1 MVHYITTA
9 RCRRFSGS
17 LLVALLTAWCGSQA
31 WAEEAF
37 EADVV
42 SVSFDEGV
50 YFLATSHPTG
60 FGPYV
65 RNPTRGTSSS
75 GEGHHWTADGAG
87 TNSSVNGA
95 AGSLI
100 NREITAARTTPALAD
115 ACYTVAVT
123 DAAGDASDLFALT
136 GTANCKSVAAKSAN
150 DGTNGATGGHVKMKA
165 EAVLDYET
173 SSKYVIKVQAHKGDK
188 VVDTLTLTL
197 NLNDVNEGPV
207 VLKPFTYKQSGSDR
221 SGDDLQP
228 VGASR
233 VYLNAGES
241 TSISSNRIFRDL
253 DAAPQELLLAHKS
266 VVCDNGTANTPG
278 VDSQIHSSVAPSG
291 IVGQGS
297 GRTSLLT
304 GVRGILNAGDGNVYC
319 SFSHT
324 ARGDP
329 TPHQGQH
336 VVEVSYQGARVILT
350 AYDQTTPGTYLA
362 QVYTLVG
369 NASTETGAV
378 VPASLSLTYAKIT
391 VIVKKGVNNPPAFA
405 GGSVGFRTTVNEGT
419 GEDALVA
426 SVVPGTTD
434 ATADDWNAG
443 DLDTHDTDVH
453 YKVVGTPCPVKKYAT
468 YTLTEGG
475 SCWKYKDN
483 SGNVS
488 LTGALVDYEKLPT
501 GKMATVRL
509 QASDGYDTVTIPI
522 TVTVKDVNELETD
535 AAAVKALG
543 TVRLTNDEKSDPI
556 ELASLFIDPE
566 GDPLTFSAYSNLRED
581 LVKIEGRDLIL
592 TGKGATATA
601 EKTYTITVTAS
612 DGKLSKDAMFTLK
625 VRAKNAAPSFEPAG
639 VRSFGMSVAEDAPV
653 GTFLATAIT
662 YLDADSADE
671 VQATVDSELFE
682 AVRVG
687 RVDAN
692 ENGKIDGGESA
703 LCELPL
709 KMTVSNHCRKVAS
722 ELGLRTK
729 ARLNAE
735 QQDRH
740 TLTLTLDDGWD
751 KSGTVQVH
759 VIVTDVN
766 DVPMVKLD
774 AAGEPM
780 TIAEQVVA
788 VDGSMMLAVGGY
800 FTDEDGD
807 RLKVDAASSMKQVA
821 TVMVSG
827 LDQVTIRGLSEGM
840 ATITLTADDGE
851 GGTVTLK
858 FMVKVT
864 TNQPPVADKDAF
876 MARLPA
882 ADTLNVGA
890 IFDLALTGLF
900 TDPDEGDMVGLPQAM
915 TSDEDVLLVVV
926 INDGATARLVGLASG
941 MATLTLTTTDQAGN
955 KTSVS
960 QAITVNAPPAEAQP
974 LAARTLDR
982 VTPQAVDLGGLFT
995 DTDDGAADLVITATT
1010 VGEGADRAT
1019 ATVAGTT
1026 LTLAGVALGEVDIRL
1041 TATDP
1046 HGATATSTL
1055 MATVVN
1061 VAPTVAMD
1069 VAPQALDRI
1078 DPLTV
1083 DVSDTFV
1090 DTDGELATLEAT
1102 VADERIVAVGAIDLA
1117 DGRLTLTGLA
1127 VGETAVTVHATD
1139 HDGGQ
1144 AMTTMTVTV
1153 ANVDP
1158 VVATAVG
1165 SQTLTRIH
1173 DLMYDASAL
1182 FRDPDT
1188 DEPLALTVA
1197 VADPMIAT
1205 AAVAGHQLTVEGLH
1219 VGSTTVTVMATD
1231 VDGGTAAHEFV
1242 VAVENVTPTVA
1253 MGLTDRTFDR
1263 RAPLGLD
1270 LTGTFMDDDG
1280 AIRQL
1285 TATVADPSIATAR
1298 VDDTLLTIEA
1308 LAVGTTAITL
1318 TAIDDHGAMVSDT
1331 FAATVINLAPVVAE
1345 AVPDQTTTR
1354 VEDLTLDVSG
1364 TFHDPDTDA
1373 PVTVTVVAADGSIVE
1388 AALHEQMLTLRG
1400 LTVGSTTLT
1409 LTALDV
1415 DGGTVSTMFMTTV
1428 ANVVPEVAQAL
1439 VDQEMDRRAPL
1450 PLDVASTFQDE
1461 DDGPTALT
1469 LTVMTADSGVAEAML
1484 QGSQLTLTARAVGA
1498 TEVMLTATD
1507 AKGASVTD
1515 TFEVTVVNV
1524 APVVAAAVM
1533 DQTITRVADVALDV
1547 SGVFSDPDTDEPL
1560 TLMVTTAETT
1570 LVEATLGANHRLTL
1584 RGLAVGETIL
1594 TLTATDMDG
1603 GHVMDEV
1610 QVTVANV
1617 APTVANSLSPVV
1629 LEVGGA
1635 AATPTIEGL
1644 FSDDGDSLTYTVAT
1658 ADTGIA
1664 TAALAGTQARVS
1676 PIARGSTTITITATD
1691 PHGGEAT
1698 VRGSVTV
1705 GDGALKGVAAQSLA
1719 GFGRALLA
1727 SASSSVGARLTT
1739 DARSADLTLDAW
1751 LDEWAP
1757 RDPAAVSRTV
1767 AEQGAAAWQLVHA
1780 VNTPESTG
1788 VLASGDS
1795 MAGTALGTS
1804 GALSGMDQLQSQ
1816 FGQRFA
1822 LNLGSSEDTS
1832 RWSVWGDVD
1841 RQAYEGRGYDGTATS
1856 MYLGADVAV
1865 AEDWLVGLAVARQ
1878 GGDSDYAW
1886 GTASQAMDMQ
1896 LTTVLPYASYRPSE
1910 RMSLWGVAGFGQGEL
1925 DTTVAGTMTR
1935 DVSDLRS
1942 QLAMVGGEQALTQ
1955 VGRFDLALR
1964 GDAAL
1969 ASLETDQGPGAA
1981 DGLATDVHRLRLGLE
1996 GSFSTDTGQGG
2007 MLEPFGQVNVRTD
2020 GGDGE
2025 TGSGLELAGGIRM
2038 TTAAFTLEAQGRT
2051 LALHGAD
2058 DYRESGF
2065 SLLATLNPSAQATG
2079 VSVTIAPRWGADAVG
2094 TGILWEDTLRVGQSY
2109 GVLTG
2114 MANGG
2119 ARASLETQLGYGLL
2133 VARERYLLTPF
2144 VDVRMSDGTRREL
2157 LVGASV
2163 RPWVRQAKDL
2173 DVRLAAGRVDERPGV
2188 SHSQVG
2194 LHATMRF

>member
-1 MVHYITTA
+1 MAHYIATA
-9 RCRRFSGS
+9 RCRRFGGS
-17 LLVALLTAWCGSQA
+17 LLVALLTVWCGSQA
-31 WAEEAF
+31 LAEEAF
-37 EADVV
+37 EADAV
-42 SVSFDEGV
+42 SVEYDEGQL
-50 YFLATSHPTG
+50 FFASHPSG
-60 FGPYV
+60 HGPYL
-65 RNPTRGTSSS
+65 RNPTRTAGR
-75 GEGHHWTADGAG
+75 HHWTADGAG
-87 TNSSVNGA
+87 THGGASTNGA
-95 AGSLI
+95 ANSLL
-100 NREITAARTTPALAD
+100 NREIDAARTTPALTG

-123 DAAGDASDLFALT
+123 DAAGKASDIFALAQ
-136 GTANCKSVAAKSAN
+136 TADCKSVASKSAN
-150 DGTNGATGGHVKMKA
+150 DGTMGATGGHVKMKA
-165 EAVLDYET
+165 KAILDYET
-173 SSKYVIKVQAHKGDK
+173 SSKYVIKVHAHKDDK

-207 VLKPFTYKQSGSDR
+207 VLKPFTYEQSGADR
-221 SGDDLQP
+221 SGNDLQP

-241 TSISSNRIFRDL
+241 TSINFNRIFRDS
-253 DAAPQELLLAHKS
+253 DAAPEAFVSKGPTDLL
-266 VVCDNGTANTPG
+266 VCDNGTANTPG
-278 VDSQIHSSVAPSG
+278 VDSQIHASSAPTVM
-291 IVGQGS
+291 VGQGA
-297 GRTSLLT
+297 GR
-304 GVRGILNAGDGNVYC
+304 GFILYGTRAYVSAANGGVYC
-319 SFSHT
+319 VL
-324 ARGDP
+324 ANAALGEP
-329 TPHQGQH
+329 TPHAGQH
-336 VVEVSYQGARVILT
+336 VVKASKQGSRLILT
-350 AYDQTTPGTYLA
+350 SYDQTTPGTYLA
-362 QVYTLVG
+362 QVYVRLG
-369 NASTETGAV
+369 DQSSATGAT
-378 VPASLSLTYAKIT
+378 VPSNMSQFAKIT

-419 GEDALVA
+419 GADALVA

-443 DLDTHDTDVH
+443 DLDTHDTDVY
-453 YKVVGTPCPVKKYAT
+453 YKVVGTPCPAKKYAT
-468 YTLTEGG
+468 YTLTDGG
-475 SCWKYKDN
+475 SCWKYQDN

-488 LTGALVDYEKLPT
+488 LMGALVDYEKLPA
-501 GKMATVRL
+501 GKMATVQL

-535 AAAVKALG
+535 AEAVKALG

-612 DGKLSKDAMFTLK
+612 DGKLSKDATFTLK
-625 VRAKNAAPSFEPAG
+625 VRAKNVVPSFEPAG

-662 YLDADSADE
+662 YMDADSADE

-692 ENGKIDGGESA
+692 ENGKIDGGESS
-703 LCELPL
+703 LCALPL
-709 KMTVSNHCRKVAS
+709 KMTVSKHCRKVAS

-766 DVPMVKLD
+766 DLPMVKLD
-774 AAGEPM
+774 AAGEPL

-788 VDGSMMLAVGGY
+788 VDGSLTLAVGGY

-821 TVMVSG
+821 TVTVSG
-827 LDQVTIRGLSEGM
+827 LDELTIQGLSEGM

-864 TNQPPVADKDAF
+864 SNRPPAADKDAF

-882 ADTLNVGA
+882 ADTVNVGA
-890 IFDLALTGLF
+890 TFDIALTGLF

-915 TSDEDVLLVVV
+915 TSDEDVLLVAVT
-926 INDGATARLVGLASG
+926 NDGATATLVGRASG
-941 MATLTLTTTDQAGN
+941 MATLTLTATDQAGN

-960 QAITVNAPPAEAQP
+960 QAITVNAAPAEAQP

-995 DTDDGAADLVITATT
+995 DTDDGAAGLVITATP
-1010 VGEGADRAT
+1010 VGEGAARAT

-1026 LTLAGVALGEVDIRL
+1026 LTLAGVALGEVDIEL

-1055 MATVVN
+1055 TATVVN

-1069 VAPQALDRI
+1069 VAPQALDRL

-1083 DVSDTFV
+1083 DVSDAFV
-1090 DTDGELATLEAT
+1090 DADGELATLAAT
-1102 VADERIVAVGAIDLA
+1102 VADDGIVAVGAIDLA
-1117 DGRLTLTGLA
+1117 DGLLTLTGLA

-1144 AMTTMTVTV
+1144 AMATVTV
-1153 ANVDP
+1153 TVVNVDP

-1188 DEPLALTVA
+1188 DAPLALTVA

-1205 AAVAGHQLTVEGLH
+1205 AAVAGHRLTVEGLH

-1253 MGLTDRTFDR
+1253 LGLTDQTFDR

-1280 AIRQL
+1280 AIRQV

-1308 LAVGTTAITL
+1308 LAVGTTAVTL
-1318 TAIDDHGAMVSDT
+1318 TATDDHGAM
-1331 FAATVINLAPVVAE
+1331 AATTFVATVVNLAPVVAH
-1345 AVPDQTTTR
+1345 AVPAQTGTR
-1354 VEDLTLDVSG
+1354 LTPRVVDLGMIFDDPDAPNAELALSVRVDPETFVAAQLDGVQLTL
-1364 TFHDPDTDA
+1364 A
-1373 PVTVTVVAADGSIVE
+1373 
-1388 AALHEQMLTLRG
+1388 G
-1400 LTVGSTTLT
+1400 LAVGQAEVM
-1409 LTALDV
+1409 LTALDA
-1415 DGGTVSTMFMTTV
+1415 DGGQVSTTFRTTIE
-1428 ANVVPEVAQAL
+1428 NVVPEVAQAL

-1450 PLDVASTFQDE
+1450 TLDVASTFQDA
-1461 DDGPTALT
+1461 DDGPTALS
-1469 LTVMTADSGVAEAML
+1469 LTVMTADSDVAEAML
-1484 QGSQLTLTARAVGA
+1484 QGSQLTVTAWAVGA

-1507 AKGASVTD
+1507 ANGASVTD

-1524 APVVAAAVM
+1524 APVVVAAVM

-1547 SGVFSDPDTDEPL
+1547 SGAFSDPDTDEPL
-1560 TLMVTTAETT
+1560 TVTVTTAEAT
-1570 LVEATLGANHRLTL
+1570 LVEATLGTDHRLTL
-1584 RGLAVGETIL
+1584 RGLAVGETVL

-1617 APTVANSLSPVV
+1617 APQVANSLSPLV

-1644 FSDDGDSLTYTVAT
+1644 FSDDGDALTYTVAT

-1664 TAALAGTQARVS
+1664 TAALAGPQARVR
-1676 PIARGSTTITITATD
+1676 PIARGTTTLTITATD

-1698 VRGSVTV
+1698 VTGSVTV
-1705 GDGALKGVAAQSLA
+1705 GDGALKAVAAQSLA

-1751 LDEWAP
+1751 LDEWSP
-1757 RDPAAVSRTV
+1757 RDPAVASRTV

-1780 VNTPESTG
+1780 VNTSGSTG
-1788 VLASGDS
+1788 VLANGELMS
-1795 MAGTALGTS
+1795 GTALGTS

-1822 LNLGSSEDTS
+1822 LNLGSSEDAS

-1841 RQAYEGRGYDGTATS
+1841 RQAYEGSGYDGTATS

-1865 AEDWLVGLAVARQ
+1865 AADWLVGLAVARQ

-1886 GTASQAMDMQ
+1886 GTASQTMDMQ

-1910 RMSLWGVAGFGQGEL
+1910 RMSLWGVAGFGRGEL
-1925 DTTVAGTMTR
+1925 DTTVAGTTTR

-1942 QLAMVGGEQALTQ
+1942 QLAMVGGEQALTR

-1981 DGLATDVHRLRLGLE
+1981 DGLATDVHRFRLGLE
-1996 GSFSTDTGQGG
+1996 GSFSTDTGEGG
-2007 MLEPFGQVNVRTD
+2007 MLEPFGQLNVRTD

-2038 TTAAFTLEAQGRT
+2038 TTSAFTLEAQGRT

-2109 GVLTG
+2109 GALTG
-2114 MANGG
+2114 VASGG
-2119 ARASLETQLGYGLL
+2119 AQASLETQVGYGLL

-2163 RPWVRQAKDL
+2163 RPWVRQATDL
-2173 DVRLAAGRVDERPGV
+2173 DIRLAAGRVDERPGV

>member
-1 MVHYITTA
+1 MVHNTT
-9 RCRRFSGS
+9 RCRRFGGS

-31 WAEEAF
+31 LAEEAF
-37 EADVV
+37 EADAV
-42 SVSFDEGV
+42 SVSFDEGQFF
-50 YFLATSHPTG
+50 YASHPSDH
-60 FGPYV
+60 GPYM
-65 RNPTRGTSSS
+65 RNPTRTAGL
-75 GEGHHWTADGAG
+75 HHYTADGAG
-87 TNSSVNGA
+87 TQGGASTNGA
-95 AGSLI
+95 ANSLI
-100 NREITAARTTPALAD
+100 NREIDAARTTPALAD

-123 DAAGDASDLFALT
+123 DAAGKASDIFALAQ
-136 GTANCKSVAAKSAN
+136 TADCKSVASKSAN
-150 DGTNGATGGHVKMKA
+150 DGTMGATGGHVKMKA
-165 EAVLDYET
+165 ESLLDYET
-173 SSKYVIKVQAHKGDK
+173 SSKYVIKVHAHKGDK

-197 NLNDVNEGPV
+197 NLNDVNEAPV
-207 VLKPFTYKQSGSDR
+207 VLKPFTYERSGNDR

-241 TSISSNRIFRDL
+241 TSISFNRMFRDL
-253 DAAPQELLLAHKS
+253 DATPEALVTDKKHN
-266 VVCDNGTANTPG
+266 VCDNGVANTPG
-278 VDSQIHSSVAPSG
+278 VDGQIHSTAAPSNLL
-291 IVGQGS
+291 
-297 GRTSLLT
+297 GR
-304 GVRGILNAGDGNVYC
+304 GAVRGYSWPGLRGVQSAGDGKVYC
-319 SFSHT
+319 VYHDV
-324 ARGDP
+324 ARADP
-329 TPHQGQH
+329 PHPGQRVVKVSVQGQ
-336 VVEVSYQGARVILT
+336 RLILT
-350 AYDQTTPGTYLA
+350 AYDQTTQGTYLA
-362 QVYTLVG
+362 QVYAKTGSGTEESGAIVPTKVS
-369 NASTETGAV
+369 STYG
-378 VPASLSLTYAKIT
+378 KIT

-419 GEDALVA
+419 GADALVA
-426 SVVPGTTD
+426 SVVPGTTA

-453 YKVVGTPCPVKKYAT
+453 YKVVGTPCPAKKYAT
-468 YTLTEGG
+468 YTLTDGG

-488 LTGALVDYEKLPT
+488 LTGALVDYEKLPA

-535 AAAVKALG
+535 AEAVKALG

-581 LVKIEGRDLIL
+581 LVKIDGRDLIL

-612 DGKLSKDAMFTLK
+612 DGKLSKDATFQLK
-625 VRAKNAAPSFEPAG
+625 VRAKNVAPSFEPAG

-662 YLDADSADE
+662 YMDADSADE

-687 RVDAN
+687 RVDVN
-692 ENGKIDGGESA
+692 ENGKIDGGESS
-703 LCELPL
+703 LCALPL
-709 KMTVSNHCRKVAS
+709 KMTVSKHCRKVAS

-774 AAGEPM
+774 AAGEPL

-788 VDGSMMLAVGGY
+788 VDGSLTLAVGGY

-807 RLKVDAASSMKQVA
+807 RLKVDAISSMKQVA

-864 TNQPPVADKDAF
+864 TNRPPVADKDAF
-876 MARLPA
+876 MARLPE
-882 ADTLNVGA
+882 ADTVNVGST
-890 IFDLALTGLF
+890 FDLALSGLF

-926 INDGATARLVGLASG
+926 TNDGATATLVGRASG
-941 MATLTLTTTDQAGN
+941 MATLTLTATDEAGN

-960 QAITVNAPPAEAQP
+960 QAITVNAAPAEAQP

-995 DTDDGAADLVITATT
+995 DTDDGADGLVITATT

-1026 LTLAGVALGEVDIRL
+1026 LTLAGVALGEVDIQL

-1061 VAPTVAMD
+1061 VAPTVAME
-1069 VAPQALDRI
+1069 VAPQALDRM

-1083 DVSDTFV
+1083 DVSDVFV
-1090 DTDGELATLEAT
+1090 DADGELATLEAT

-1117 DGRLTLTGLA
+1117 DGLLTLTGLA

-1139 HDGGQ
+1139 HDGDQ
-1144 AMTTMTVTV
+1144 AMATVTV
-1153 ANVDP
+1153 AVDNVKP

-1165 SQTLTRIH
+1165 PQTLTRIH

-1188 DEPLALTVA
+1188 DAPLALTVA

-1205 AAVAGHQLTVEGLH
+1205 AAVAGHRLTVEGLH
-1219 VGSTTVTVMATD
+1219 VGSTTVTVTATD
-1231 VDGGTAAHEFV
+1231 ADGGTAAHEFV

-1253 MGLTDRTFDR
+1253 LGLTDQTFDR

-1308 LAVGTTAITL
+1308 LEVGTTAVTL
-1318 TAIDDHGAMVSDT
+1318 TATDDHGAI
-1331 FAATVINLAPVVAE
+1331 AATTFVATVVNLAPVVAH
-1345 AVPDQTTTR
+1345 AVPAQTGTR
-1354 VEDLTLDVSG
+1354 LTPRVVDLGMIFD
-1364 TFHDPDTDA
+1364 DPDA
-1373 PVTVTVVAADGSIVE
+1373 PNAELALSVRVDPETVVAAQLDGV
-1388 AALHEQMLTLRG
+1388 LLTLAG
-1400 LTVGSTTLT
+1400 LAVGHAEVT
-1409 LTALDV
+1409 LTALDA
-1415 DGGTVSTMFMTTV
+1415 DGGTVSTTFMTTV
-1428 ANVVPEVAQAL
+1428 ENVAPEVAQAL
-1439 VDQEMDRRAPL
+1439 VDQKMDRRAPL
-1450 PLDVASTFQDE
+1450 TLDVASTFQDA
-1461 DDGPTALT
+1461 DDGSAALN
-1469 LTVMTADSGVAEAML
+1469 LTVMTADGDVAEAML
-1484 QGSQLTLTARAVGA
+1484 QGTRLTVTAWAVGA
-1498 TEVMLTATD
+1498 TEVTVTATD
-1507 AKGASVTD
+1507 ASGASVTD

-1547 SGVFSDPDTDEPL
+1547 SGVFRDPDTAAPL
-1560 TLMVTTAETT
+1560 TLTVTTAEAT
-1570 LVEATLGANHRLTL
+1570 LVAATLGADRRLTL
-1584 RGLAVGETIL
+1584 RGLAVGETVL

-1617 APTVANSLSPVV
+1617 APQVANALSPLV

-1644 FSDDGDSLTYTVAT
+1644 FSDDGDALTYTVAT
-1658 ADTGIA
+1658 ADAGIA
-1664 TAALAGTQARVS
+1664 TAALAGPQAQVR
-1676 PIARGSTTITITATD
+1676 PIARGSTTLTITATD

-1698 VRGSVTV
+1698 VTGSVTV
-1705 GDGALKGVAAQSLA
+1705 GDGALKAVAAQSLA

-1739 DARSADLTLDAW
+1739 DARSGDLTLDAW

-1757 RDPAAVSRTV
+1757 RDPAAASRTV

-1780 VNTPESTG
+1780 VNTPGSTG
-1788 VLASGDS
+1788 VLAGGDL
-1795 MAGTALGTS
+1795 MAGITS
-1804 GALSGMDQLQSQ
+1804 GASGMDQLQSQ

-1822 LNLGSSEDTS
+1822 LNLGSNEDAS

-1910 RMSLWGVAGFGQGEL
+1910 RMSLWGVAGFGRGEL
-1925 DTTVAGTMTR
+1925 DTTVAGTTTR

-1942 QLAMVGGEQALTQ
+1942 QLAMVGGEQALTR

-1981 DGLATDVHRLRLGLE
+1981 DGLATDVHRFRLGLE
-1996 GSFSTDTGQGG
+1996 GSFSTDTGEGG

-2020 GGDGE
+2020 GGDGA

-2038 TTAAFTLEAQGRT
+2038 TTSAFTLEAQGRT

-2094 TGILWEDTLRVGQSY
+2094 TGILWEDTLHVGQSY
-2109 GVLTG
+2109 GALTG
-2114 MANGG
+2114 MASGG
-2119 ARASLETQLGYGLL
+2119 AQASLETQLGYGLL

>member
-1 MVHYITTA
+1 M
-9 RCRRFSGS
+9 
-17 LLVALLTAWCGSQA
+17 
-31 WAEEAF
+31 
-37 EADVV
+37 
-42 SVSFDEGV
+42 
-50 YFLATSHPTG
+50 
-60 FGPYV
+60 
-65 RNPTRGTSSS
+65 
-75 GEGHHWTADGAG
+75 
-87 TNSSVNGA
+87 
-95 AGSLI
+95 
-100 NREITAARTTPALAD
+100 
-115 ACYTVAVT
+115 
-123 DAAGDASDLFALT
+123 
-136 GTANCKSVAAKSAN
+136 
-150 DGTNGATGGHVKMKA
+150 
-165 EAVLDYET
+165 
-173 SSKYVIKVQAHKGDK
+173 
-188 VVDTLTLTL
+188 
-197 NLNDVNEGPV
+197 
-207 VLKPFTYKQSGSDR
+207 
-221 SGDDLQP
+221 
-228 VGASR
+228 
-233 VYLNAGES
+233 
-241 TSISSNRIFRDL
+241 
-253 DAAPQELLLAHKS
+253 
-266 VVCDNGTANTPG
+266 
-278 VDSQIHSSVAPSG
+278 
-291 IVGQGS
+291 
-297 GRTSLLT
+297 
-304 GVRGILNAGDGNVYC
+304 
-319 SFSHT
+319 
-324 ARGDP
+324 
-329 TPHQGQH
+329 QGQ
-336 VVEVSYQGARVILT
+336 RLILT
-350 AYDQTTPGTYLA
+350 AYDQTTQGTYLA
-362 QVYTLVG
+362 QVYAKTGSGTEESGAIVPTKVS
-369 NASTETGAV
+369 STYG
-378 VPASLSLTYAKIT
+378 KIT

-419 GEDALVA
+419 GADALVA
-426 SVVPGTTD
+426 SVVPGTTA

-453 YKVVGTPCPVKKYAT
+453 YKVVGTPCPAKKYAT
-468 YTLTEGG
+468 YTLTDGG

-488 LTGALVDYEKLPT
+488 LTGALVDYEKLPA

-535 AAAVKALG
+535 AEAVKALG

-581 LVKIEGRDLIL
+581 LVKIDGRDLIL

-612 DGKLSKDAMFTLK
+612 DGKLSKDATFQLK
-625 VRAKNAAPSFEPAG
+625 VRAKNVAPSFEPAG

-662 YLDADSADE
+662 YMDADSADE

-687 RVDAN
+687 RVDVN
-692 ENGKIDGGESA
+692 ENGKIDGGESS
-703 LCELPL
+703 LCALPL
-709 KMTVSNHCRKVAS
+709 KMTVSKHCRKVAS

-774 AAGEPM
+774 AAGEPL
-780 TIAEQVVA
+780 TIAEQAVA
-788 VDGSMMLAVGGY
+788 VDGSLTLAVGGY

-840 ATITLTADDGE
+840 ATLTLTA
-851 GGTVTLK
+851 
-858 FMVKVT
+858 
-864 TNQPPVADKDAF
+864 
-876 MARLPA
+876 
-882 ADTLNVGA
+882 
-890 IFDLALTGLF
+890 
-900 TDPDEGDMVGLPQAM
+900 TDE
-915 TSDEDVLLVVV
+915 
-926 INDGATARLVGLASG
+926 
-941 MATLTLTTTDQAGN
+941 AGN

-960 QAITVNAPPAEAQP
+960 QAITVNAAPAEAQP

-982 VTPQAVDLGGLFT
+982 VTPQVVDLGGLFT
-995 DTDDGAADLVITATT
+995 DTDDGTDHLIITATT

-1026 LTLAGVALGEVDIRL
+1026 LTLAGVALGEVDIKL

-1055 MATVVN
+1055 TATVVN

-1090 DTDGELATLEAT
+1090 DADGELATLEAT

-1117 DGRLTLTGLA
+1117 DGQLTLTGLA

-1144 AMTTMTVTV
+1144 AMTTVTV
-1153 ANVDP
+1153 AVVNVDP

-1173 DLMYDASAL
+1173 DLMYDAGSL

-1197 VADPMIAT
+1197 VADPMVAT

-1219 VGSTTVTVMATD
+1219 VGLTTVTVVATD

-1253 MGLTDRTFDR
+1253 QGLTDRTFDR

-1280 AIRQL
+1280 EIRTL
-1285 TATVADPSIATAR
+1285 TAMVADGSV
-1298 VDDTLLTIEA
+1298 VDAVMAGAALTLQA
-1308 LAVGTTAITL
+1308 LAVGTTTVTV
-1318 TAIDDHGAMVSDT
+1318 TAMDDQGDT
-1331 FAATVINLAPVVAE
+1331 IATAFEVTVANIAPVVAE
-1345 AVPDQTTTR
+1345 AVADQTTTR
-1354 VEDLTLDVSG
+1354 VADLTLDVSG

-1373 PVTVTVVAADGSIVE
+1373 PVTVTVAAADGSIVE
-1388 AALHEQMLTLRG
+1388 AALRERMLTLRG
-1400 LTVGSTTLT
+1400 LAVGSTTLT

-1415 DGGTVSTMFMTTV
+1415 DGGTVSTTFMTTV
-1428 ANVVPEVAQAL
+1428 ENVAPEVAQAL

-1450 PLDVASTFQDE
+1450 TLDVGPTFQDA
-1461 DDGPTALT
+1461 DDGTAALS

-1484 QGSQLTLTARAVGA
+1484 QGTRLTVTAWAVGA
-1498 TEVMLTATD
+1498 TEVTVTATD
-1507 AKGASVTD
+1507 ANGASVTD

-1547 SGVFSDPDTDEPL
+1547 SGAFSDPDTDEPL
-1560 TLMVTTAETT
+1560 TVTVTTAEAT
-1570 LVEATLGANHRLTL
+1570 LVEAMLGADHRLTL
-1584 RGLAVGETIL
+1584 RGLAVGETVL

-1610 QVTVANV
+1610 RVTVANV
-1617 APTVANSLSPVV
+1617 APQVANSLSPLV

-1635 AATPTIEGL
+1635 VATPTIEGL
-1644 FSDDGDSLTYTVAT
+1644 FSDDGDPLTYTVAT
-1658 ADTGIA
+1658 ADAGIA
-1664 TAALAGTQARVS
+1664 AAALTGTQARVS
-1676 PIARGSTTITITATD
+1676 PISRGTTSLTITATD

-1698 VRGSVTV
+1698 VTGSVTV
-1705 GDGALKGVAAQSLA
+1705 GDGALKAVAAQSLA

-1757 RDPAAVSRTV
+1757 RDPAAASRTV
-1767 AEQGAAAWQLVHA
+1767 AARGAAAWQLVHA
-1780 VNTPESTG
+1780 VNTPGSTA
-1788 VLASGDS
+1788 VLAGGNP
-1795 MAGTALGTS
+1795 MAGAALG
-1804 GALSGMDQLQSQ
+1804 ASGMDQLQSQ

-1822 LNLGSSEDTS
+1822 LNLGSSEDAS

-1841 RQAYEGRGYDGTATS
+1841 RQAYEGSGYDGTATS
-1856 MYLGADVAV
+1856 VYLGADVAV
-1865 AEDWLVGLAVARQ
+1865 AECWLLGLAVARQ

-1886 GTASQAMDMQ
+1886 GTASQSMDMQ

-1910 RMSLWGVAGFGQGEL
+1910 RMSLWGVAGFGRGEL
-1925 DTTVAGTMTR
+1925 DTTVAGTTTTSG
-1935 DVSDLRS
+1935 SDLRS
-1942 QLAMVGGEQALTQ
+1942 QLAMVGGEQALTR

-1969 ASLETDQGPGAA
+1969 ASLETDQGVGAA
-1981 DGLATDVHRLRLGLE
+1981 DGLATDVHRFRLGLE
-1996 GSFSTDTGQGG
+1996 GSFSTDTGEGG

-2038 TTAAFTLEAQGRT
+2038 TTSAFTLEAQGRT

-2114 MANGG
+2114 VANGG
-2119 ARASLETQLGYGLL
+2119 AQASLETQVGYGLL

-2173 DVRLAAGRVDERPGV
+2173 DVRLAAGRVDERTGV

>member
-1 MVHYITTA
+1 MVHNTT
-9 RCRRFSGS
+9 RCRRFGGS
-17 LLVALLTAWCGSQA
+17 LLVALLTVWCGSQA
-31 WAEEAF
+31 LAEEAF
-37 EADVV
+37 EADAV
-42 SVSFDEGV
+42 SVSFDEGQ
-50 YFLATSHPTG
+50 FFFASHPTG
-60 FGPYV
+60 HGPYM
-65 RNPTRGTSSS
+65 RNPTRTAGR
-75 GEGHHWTADGAG
+75 HHYTADGAG
-87 TNSSVNGA
+87 TQGGASTNGA
-95 AGSLI
+95 ANSLI
-100 NREITAARTTPALAD
+100 NREIDAARTTPALAD

-123 DAAGDASDLFALT
+123 DAAGKASDIFALAQ
-136 GTANCKSVAAKSAN
+136 TADCKSVASKSAN
-150 DGTNGATGGHVKMKA
+150 DGTMGATGGHVKMKA
-165 EAVLDYET
+165 ESLLDYET
-173 SSKYVIKVQAHKGDK
+173 SSKYVITVQAHKGDK

-197 NLNDVNEGPV
+197 NLNDMNEGPV
-207 VLKPFTYKQSGSDR
+207 VLKPFTYEQSGADR

-241 TSISSNRIFRDL
+241 TSISVNRMFRDL
-253 DAAPQELLLAHKS
+253 DASPQELLLAHAS

-278 VDSQIHSSVAPSG
+278 VDSQIHSSAAPSG

-297 GRTSLLT
+297 GKVSLLAGT
-304 GVRGILNAGDGNVYC
+304 QGIQSARDGNVYC
-319 SFSHT
+319 AFSNT

-329 TPHQGQH
+329 TPHPGQN
-336 VVEVSYQGARVILT
+336 VVKVSYQGLRVILT

-369 NASTETGAV
+369 NASKEAGAI
-378 VPASLSLTYAKIT
+378 VPATLSLTYGKIT

-426 SVVPGTTD
+426 SVVPGTTA

-443 DLDTHDTDVH
+443 DLDTHDTDVY
-453 YKVVGTPCPVKKYAT
+453 YKVVGTPCPAKKYAT
-468 YTLTEGG
+468 YTLTDGG

-488 LTGALVDYEKLPT
+488 LMGALVDYEKLPA

-535 AAAVKALG
+535 AEAVKALG

-612 DGKLSKDAMFTLK
+612 DGKLSKDATFQLK
-625 VRAKNAAPSFEPAG
+625 VRATNAAPSFEPAG

-692 ENGKIDGGESA
+692 ENGKIEGGESSLCA
-703 LCELPL
+703 LPP
-709 KMTVSNHCRKVAS
+709 KITVSKHCRKVAS

-766 DVPMVKLD
+766 DLPMVKLD

-788 VDGSMMLAVGGY
+788 VDGSLTLAVGGY

-807 RLKVDAASSMKQVA
+807 RLKVDAVSSMKQVA
-821 TVMVSG
+821 TVTVSG

-876 MARLPA
+876 MARLPE

-890 IFDLALTGLF
+890 MFDIALSGLF

-941 MATLTLTTTDQAGN
+941 MATLTLTATDQAGN

-960 QAITVNAPPAEAQP
+960 QAITVNAAPAEAQP

-995 DTDDGAADLVITATT
+995 DTDDGSDSLVITATP
-1010 VGEGADRAT
+1010 VGEGAARAT

-1026 LTLAGVALGEVDIRL
+1026 LTLAGVALGEVDIKL

-1055 MATVVN
+1055 TATVVN

-1090 DTDGELATLEAT
+1090 DADGELATLKAT

-1117 DGRLTLTGLA
+1117 DGQLTLTGLA

-1139 HDGGQ
+1139 HDGGR
-1144 AMTTMTVTV
+1144 AMTTVTV
-1153 ANVDP
+1153 AVVNVDP

-1165 SQTLTRIH
+1165 PQTLTRIH

-1205 AAVAGHQLTVEGLH
+1205 AAVAGHRLTVEGLH
-1219 VGSTTVTVMATD
+1219 VGLTTVTVVATD
-1231 VDGGTAAHEFV
+1231 ADGGTAAHEFV

-1253 MGLTDRTFDR
+1253 LQIDAQTFDR

-1280 AIRQL
+1280 EIRAL
-1285 TATVADPSIATAR
+1285 TAMVADGSV
-1298 VDDTLLTIEA
+1298 VDAVVAGAALTLQA
-1308 LAVGTTAITL
+1308 LAVGTTTVTV
-1318 TAIDDHGAMVSDT
+1318 TAMDDQGDT
-1331 FAATVINLAPVVAE
+1331 IATAFEVTVANIAPVVAE
-1345 AVPDQTTTR
+1345 AVADQTTTR
-1354 VEDLTLDVSG
+1354 VADLTLDVSG

-1373 PVTVTVVAADGSIVE
+1373 PVTVTVVAADGGIVE
-1388 AALHEQMLTLRG
+1388 AGLRERMLTLRG
-1400 LTVGSTTLT
+1400 LAVGSTTLT

-1415 DGGTVSTMFMTTV
+1415 DGGTVSTTFMTTV
-1428 ANVVPEVAQAL
+1428 ENVAPEVAQAL

-1450 PLDVASTFQDE
+1450 TLDVAPTFQDA
-1461 DDGPTALT
+1461 DDGTAALS

-1484 QGSQLTLTARAVGA
+1484 QGSQLTVTARAVGA

-1507 AKGASVTD
+1507 ANGASVTD
-1515 TFEVTVVNV
+1515 TFEVTVLNV

-1547 SGVFSDPDTDEPL
+1547 SGAFSDPDTDEPL
-1560 TLMVTTAETT
+1560 TVTVTTAEAT
-1570 LVEATLGANHRLTL
+1570 LVAATLGADHRLTL
-1584 RGLAVGETIL
+1584 RGLAVGETVL

-1617 APTVANSLSPVV
+1617 APQVANSLSPLV

-1644 FSDDGDSLTYTVAT
+1644 FSDDGDPLTYTVAT
-1658 ADTGIA
+1658 ADAGIA

-1676 PIARGSTTITITATD
+1676 PIARGSTTLTITATD

-1698 VRGSVTV
+1698 VTGSVTV
-1705 GDGALKGVAAQSLA
+1705 GDGALKAVAAQSLA

-1739 DARSADLTLDAW
+1739 NARSADLTLDAW

-1757 RDPAAVSRTV
+1757 RDPAAASRTV
-1767 AEQGAAAWQLVHA
+1767 AARGAAAWQLVHA
-1780 VNTPESTG
+1780 VNTPGSTG
-1788 VLASGDS
+1788 VLADGDFMSG
-1795 MAGTALGTS
+1795 AALGT
-1804 GALSGMDQLQSQ
+1804 SGMDQLQSQ

-1822 LNLGSSEDTS
+1822 LNLGSNEDAS

-1841 RQAYEGRGYDGTATS
+1841 RQAYEGSGYDGKATS
-1856 MYLGADVAV
+1856 VYLGADVAV
-1865 AEDWLVGLAVARQ
+1865 AECWLLGLAVARQ

-1886 GTASQAMDMQ
+1886 GTASQTMDMQ

-1910 RMSLWGVAGFGQGEL
+1910 RMSLWGVAGFGRGEL
-1925 DTTVAGTMTR
+1925 DTTVAGTTTASG
-1935 DVSDLRS
+1935 SDLRS
-1942 QLAMVGGEQALTQ
+1942 QLAMVGGEQALTR

-1981 DGLATDVHRLRLGLE
+1981 DGLATDVHRFRLGLE
-1996 GSFSTDTGQGG
+1996 GAFSTDTGEGG

-2025 TGSGLELAGGIRM
+2025 TGSGLELAGGVRM
-2038 TTAAFTLEAQGRT
+2038 MTPAFTLEAQGRT

-2079 VSVTIAPRWGADAVG
+2079 ISVTIAPRWGADAVG

-2109 GVLTG
+2109 GALTG

-2119 ARASLETQLGYGLL
+2119 TEASLETQLGYGLL

>member
-9 RCRRFSGS
+9 RCRRFGGS

-31 WAEEAF
+31 LAEEAF
-37 EADVV
+37 EADAV

-50 YFLATSHPTG
+50 YFLAASHPG
-60 FGPYV
+60 DNGPYV
-65 RNPTRGTSSS
+65 RNPARTGGEHGHTAGGT
-75 GEGHHWTADGAG
+75 G
-87 TNSSVNGA
+87 TNSSTNGA
-95 AGSLI
+95 ANSLL
-100 NREITAARTTPALAD
+100 NREIDAARTTPALAD

-123 DAAGDASDLFALT
+123 DAAGKASDLFALAQ
-136 GTANCKSVAAKSAN
+136 TADCESSVASNGAN
-150 DGTNGATGGHVKMKA
+150 DGTMGATGGHVKMKA
-165 EAVLDYET
+165 DAILDYET
-173 SSKYVIKVQAHKGDK
+173 SSKYVIKVHAHKGDK

-197 NLNDVNEGPV
+197 NLNDVNEAPV
-207 VLKPFTYKQSGSDR
+207 VQAPFTYEQNGADR

-233 VYLNAGES
+233 VYMNAGES
-241 TSISSNRIFRDL
+241 TSISFNRMFRDL
-253 DAAPQELLLAHKS
+253 DATPEALVIDTANQS
-266 VVCDNGTANTPG
+266 VCDNGMANTPG
-278 VDSQIHSSVAPSG
+278 VDGQIHSSAAPSVL
-291 IVGQGS
+291 I
-297 GRTSLLT
+297 GRGAS
-304 GVRGILNAGDGNVYC
+304 RGYLWPGLRDIAPARDGNYYC
-319 SFSHT
+319 VINDT

-329 TPHQGQH
+329 TPHPGQH
-336 VVEVSYQGARVILT
+336 VVKLSVQGQRLILT

-362 QVYTLVG
+362 QVYAQLRRSFDENGAIVPTKVS
-369 NASTETGAV
+369 STF
-378 VPASLSLTYAKIT
+378 AKIT

-426 SVVPGTTD
+426 SVVPGTTA

-443 DLDTHDTDVH
+443 DLDTQDTDVY
-453 YKVVGTPCPVKKYAT
+453 YKVVGTPCPAKDYST

-475 SCWKYKDN
+475 SCWKYQDN

-488 LTGALVDYEKLPT
+488 LTGALVDYEKLPA

-522 TVTVKDVNELETD
+522 TVTVKDVNELEVDTE
-535 AAAVKALG
+535 AVTALG

-581 LVKIEGRDLIL
+581 LVKIEGRDLVL

-612 DGKLSKDAMFTLK
+612 DGKLSRDATFTLK
-625 VRAKNAAPSFEPAG
+625 VRAKNVAPSFEPAE

-687 RVDAN
+687 RLDAN
-692 ENGKIDGGESA
+692 ENGKIDGGESS

-709 KMTVSNHCRKVAS
+709 KMTVSKHCRKVAS

-751 KSGTVQVH
+751 KSGTVLVH

-766 DVPMVKLD
+766 DLPMVKLD
-774 AAGEPM
+774 AAGKPL
-780 TIAEQVVA
+780 TIADQVVA
-788 VDGSMMLAVGGY
+788 VGGSLTLAVGGY

-807 RLKVDAASSMKQVA
+807 RLKVDAISSMKQVA
-821 TVMVSG
+821 TVTVSG
-827 LDQVTIRGLSEGM
+827 LDQLTIHGLSEGM

-851 GGTVTLK
+851 GGTVSLT

-864 TNQPPVADKDAF
+864 TNRPPVADKDAF
-876 MARLPA
+876 MARLLA
-882 ADTLNVGA
+882 SHTLNVGET
-890 IFDLALTGLF
+890 FDLTLTGLF

-915 TSDEDVLLVVV
+915 TSDEAVLLVVV
-926 INDGATARLVGLASG
+926 TNDGATATLVGRASG
-941 MATLTLTTTDQAGN
+941 MATLTLTATDEAGN

-960 QAITVNAPPAEAQP
+960 QAITVNAAPAEAQP
-974 LAARTLDR
+974 LAARTLNR

-995 DTDDGAADLVITATT
+995 DADDGADGLVITATP
-1010 VGEGADRAT
+1010 VGEGAARAT

-1026 LTLAGVALGEVDIRL
+1026 LTLAGVALGEVDIQL

-1061 VAPTVAMD
+1061 VPPTVAMD
-1069 VAPQALDRI
+1069 VAPQELDRM

-1083 DVSDTFV
+1083 DVSDVFV
-1090 DTDGELATLEAT
+1090 DADGELATLEAT
-1102 VADERIVAVGAIDLA
+1102 AADERIVAIDLA
-1117 DGRLTLTGLA
+1117 DGLLTLTGLA

-1139 HDGGQ
+1139 HDGDQ
-1144 AMTTMTVTV
+1144 AMTTVTV
-1153 ANVDP
+1153 AVVNVP
-1158 VVATAVG
+1158 PTVATEVG
-1165 SQTLTRIH
+1165 PQTLTRIR

-1188 DEPLALTVA
+1188 NEPLALKVA
-1197 VADPMIAT
+1197 VADPMVAM
-1205 AAVAGHQLTVEGLH
+1205 AAVAGHRLTVEGLH
-1219 VGSTTVTVMATD
+1219 VGSTTVTVTATD
-1231 VDGGTAAHEFV
+1231 VDGDTAAHEFV
-1242 VAVENVTPTVA
+1242 VAVKNVTPTVA
-1253 MGLTDRTFDR
+1253 MQIDAQTFDR

-1280 AIRQL
+1280 EIRTL
-1285 TATVADPSIATAR
+1285 TAMVADGSV
-1298 VDDTLLTIEA
+1298 VDAVMAGAALTLQA
-1308 LAVGTTAITL
+1308 LAVGTTTVTV
-1318 TAIDDHGAMVSDT
+1318 TAMDDQGDT
-1331 FAATVINLAPVVAE
+1331 IATAFEVTVANVPPVVAE
-1345 AVPDQTTTR
+1345 AVADQTTTR
-1354 VEDLTLDVSG
+1354 VADLTLDVSG

-1373 PVTVTVVAADGSIVE
+1373 PVTVTVVAADGGIVE
-1388 AALHEQMLTLRG
+1388 TALREGMLTLRG
-1400 LTVGSTTLT
+1400 LAVGSTTLT
-1409 LTALDV
+1409 LTAMDV
-1415 DGGTVSTMFMTTV
+1415 DGDTVSTTFMTTV
-1428 ANVVPEVAQAL
+1428 ANVRPEVAQAM

-1450 PLDVASTFQDE
+1450 TLDVAPIFQDE
-1461 DDGPTALT
+1461 DDGPTALS
-1469 LTVMTADSGVAEAML
+1469 LTVMTADSDVAEAML
-1484 QGSQLTLTARAVGA
+1484 QGSRLTVTARAVGA

-1507 AKGASVTD
+1507 ANRASVTD
-1515 TFEVTVVNV
+1515 TFEVTVLNV

-1560 TLMVTTAETT
+1560 TLMVTTAEAT
-1570 LVEATLGANHRLTL
+1570 LVEATLGADHRLTL
-1584 RGLAVGETIL
+1584 HGLAVGETVL

-1617 APTVANSLSPVV
+1617 APQVANSLSPLV

-1644 FSDDGDSLTYTVAT
+1644 FSDDGDPLTYTVAT
-1658 ADTGIA
+1658 ADAGIA
-1664 TAALAGTQARVS
+1664 TAALAGTQARVR
-1676 PIARGSTTITITATD
+1676 PIARGSTMLTITATD
-1691 PHGGEAT
+1691 PHGDEAT

-1705 GDGALKGVAAQSLA
+1705 GDGALKAVAAQSLA

-1757 RDPAAVSRTV
+1757 RDPAAASRTV
-1767 AEQGAAAWQLVHA
+1767 AAQGAAAWQLVHA
-1780 VNTPESTG
+1780 VNTPGSTG
-1788 VLASGDS
+1788 VLAGDA
-1795 MAGTALGTS
+1795 MAGSSSGTS

-1822 LNLGSSEDTS
+1822 LNLGSSEDAS

-1841 RQAYEGRGYDGTATS
+1841 RQTYEGSGYDGTATS
-1856 MYLGADVAV
+1856 VYLGADVAV
-1865 AEDWLVGLAVARQ
+1865 AECWLLGLAVARQ

-1896 LTTVLPYASYRPSE
+1896 LTTVLPYASYRPNE
-1910 RMSLWGVAGFGQGEL
+1910 RMSLWGVAGFGRGEL
-1925 DTTVAGTMTR
+1925 DTTVAGTTTTSG
-1935 DVSDLRS
+1935 SDLRS
-1942 QLAMVGGEQALTQ
+1942 QLAMVGGEQALRQ

-1969 ASLETDQGPGAA
+1969 ASLETDQGLGAA

-1996 GSFSTDTGQGG
+1996 GSFSTDTGEGG

-2020 GGDGE
+2020 GGDGA

-2058 DYRESGF
+2058 DYREAGF
-2065 SLLATLNPSAQATG
+2065 SLLAILNPSAQATG
-2079 VSVTIAPRWGADAVG
+2079 ILVTIAPRWGADAVG

-2119 ARASLETQLGYGLL
+2119 AQASLETQLGYGLL

-2173 DVRLAAGRVDERPGV
+2173 DVRLAAGRVNERPGV

>member
-1 MVHYITTA
+1 MVHNTT
-9 RCRRFSGS
+9 RCRRFGGR
-17 LLVALLTAWCGSQA
+17 LLVALLTLWLGSQA
-31 WAEEAF
+31 LAEEAF
-37 EADVV
+37 EADAV
-42 SVSFDEGV
+42 SVSFDEGQFF
-50 YFLATSHPTG
+50 YASHPARH
-60 FGPYV
+60 GPYM
-65 RNPTRGTSSS
+65 RNPTRTAGL
-75 GEGHHWTADGAG
+75 HHYTADGAG
-87 TNSSVNGA
+87 TQGGASTNGA
-95 AGSLI
+95 ANSLI
-100 NREITAARTTPALAD
+100 NREIDAARTTPALTG

-123 DAAGDASDLFALT
+123 DAAGKASDIFALAQ
-136 GTANCKSVAAKSAN
+136 TADCKSVASKSAN
-150 DGTNGATGGHVKMKA
+150 DGTMGATGGHVKMKA
-165 EAVLDYET
+165 ESLLDYET
-173 SSKYVIKVQAHKGDK
+173 SSKYVIKVHAHKGDK

-197 NLNDVNEGPV
+197 NLNDVNEAPV
-207 VLKPFTYKQSGSDR
+207 VLKPFTYERSGNDR

-228 VGASR
+228 VGPAR

-241 TSISSNRIFRDL
+241 TSISFNRILRDL
-253 DAAPQELLLAHKS
+253 DATPEALATDKAHT
-266 VVCDNGTANTPG
+266 VCDNGVANTPG
-278 VDSQIHSSVAPSG
+278 TDGQIHSSAAPSNLL
-291 IVGQGS
+291 GQG
-297 GRTSLLT
+297 GTRGFDWPGL
-304 GVRGILNAGDGNVYC
+304 RGIQSAGDGKVYC
-319 SFSHT
+319 THHIL

-329 TPHQGQH
+329 TPHAGQYVVKVSPQGP
-336 VVEVSYQGARVILT
+336 RLILT

-362 QVYTLVG
+362 QVYVK
-369 NASTETGAV
+369 TGADEPGAI
-378 VPASLSLTYAKIT
+378 VPSTQSLEYGKIT

-419 GEDALVA
+419 GADALVA

-443 DLDTHDTDVH
+443 DLDTQDTDVY

-468 YTLTEGG
+468 YTLTDGG

-488 LTGALVDYEKLPT
+488 LMGALVDYEKLPA

-535 AAAVKALG
+535 TEAVKALG

-612 DGKLSKDAMFTLK
+612 DGKLSKDATFTLK

-692 ENGKIDGGESA
+692 ENGKIDGGESS
-703 LCELPL
+703 LCALPL
-709 KMTVSNHCRKVAS
+709 KMKVSKHCRKVAS

-766 DVPMVKLD
+766 DMPMVKLD

-780 TIAEQVVA
+780 TIAEQAVA
-788 VDGSMMLAVGGY
+788 VDGSLTLAVGGY

-864 TNQPPVADKDAF
+864 TNRPPAADKDAF
-876 MARLPA
+876 MARLPE
-882 ADTLNVGA
+882 ADTVNVGA
-890 IFDLALTGLF
+890 TFDIALTGLF

-915 TSDEDVLLVVV
+915 TSDEAVLLVVV
-926 INDGATARLVGLASG
+926 TNDGATATLVGRASG
-941 MATLTLTTTDQAGN
+941 MATLTLTATDEAGN

-960 QAITVNAPPAEAQP
+960 QAITVNAAPAEAQP

-995 DTDDGAADLVITATT
+995 DADDGADGLVITATP

-1019 ATVAGTT
+1019 ATMAGTT
-1026 LTLAGVALGEVDIRL
+1026 LTLAGVALGEVDIEL

-1055 MATVVN
+1055 TATVVN

-1069 VAPQALDRI
+1069 VAPQALDRM

-1090 DTDGELATLEAT
+1090 DADGELATLEAT
-1102 VADERIVAVGAIDLA
+1102 VADDRIVAVGAIDLA
-1117 DGRLTLTGLA
+1117 DGQLTLTGLA
-1127 VGETAVTVHATD
+1127 LGETAVTVHATD

-1144 AMTTMTVTV
+1144 AMTTVTVTV
-1153 ANVDP
+1153 VNVDP

-1188 DEPLALTVA
+1188 DAPLALTVA

-1205 AAVAGHQLTVEGLH
+1205 AAVAGHRLTVEGLH

-1253 MGLTDRTFDR
+1253 LGLTDRTFDR

-1285 TATVADPSIATAR
+1285 TATVADPSIATAM

-1308 LAVGTTAITL
+1308 LAVGTTTVTL
-1318 TAIDDHGAMVSDT
+1318 TATDDHGAMVSDT

-1345 AVPDQTTTR
+1345 AVADQTTTR
-1354 VEDLTLDVSG
+1354 VDDVVLDVGS
-1364 TFHDPDTDA
+1364 TFHDPDSAA
-1373 PVTVTVVAADGSIVE
+1373 PLHVTVSVADGMYVDAQLE
-1388 AALHEQMLTLRG
+1388 GTRLTLQG
-1400 LTVGSTTLT
+1400 LQVGQGQVT
-1409 LTALDV
+1409 LTARDA
-1415 DGGTVSTMFMTTV
+1415 DGGMATTMFRTTIE
-1428 ANVVPEVAQAL
+1428 NVVPEVAQAL

-1450 PLDVASTFQDE
+1450 TLDVAPTFQDA
-1461 DDGPTALT
+1461 DDGPATLT
-1469 LTVMTADSGVAEAML
+1469 LTVMTADSDVAAAML
-1484 QGSQLTLTARAVGA
+1484 QGSRLTVTAWAVGA

-1507 AKGASVTD
+1507 ANGASVTD

-1533 DQTITRVADVALDV
+1533 DQAITRVDDVALDV
-1547 SGVFSDPDTDEPL
+1547 SGAFSDPDTDEPL
-1560 TLMVTTAETT
+1560 MLTVTTAEAT
-1570 LVEATLGANHRLTL
+1570 LVEATLGADHRLTL
-1584 RGLAVGETIL
+1584 RGLAVGETLL

-1617 APTVANSLSPVV
+1617 APQVANALSPLV

-1635 AATPTIEGL
+1635 AGTPTIEGL
-1644 FSDDGDSLTYTVAT
+1644 FSDDGDPLTYTVAT
-1658 ADTGIA
+1658 ADAGIA
-1664 TAALAGTQARVS
+1664 TAALAGMQARVS
-1676 PIARGSTTITITATD
+1676 PIARGTTTLTITATD

-1698 VRGSVTV
+1698 VTGSVTV
-1705 GDGALKGVAAQSLA
+1705 GDGALKAVAAQSLA

-1751 LDEWAP
+1751 LDEWSP
-1757 RDPAAVSRTV
+1757 QDPAAASRTV

-1788 VLASGDS
+1788 VLAGGDFMSG
-1795 MAGTALGTS
+1795 AALGV
-1804 GALSGMDQLQSQ
+1804 SGMDQLQSQ

-1822 LNLGSSEDTS
+1822 LNLGSSEDAS
-1832 RWSVWGDVD
+1832 KWSVWGDVD
-1841 RQAYEGRGYDGTATS
+1841 RQAYEGSGYDGTATS
-1856 MYLGADVAV
+1856 MYLGADVSV

-1910 RMSLWGVAGFGQGEL
+1910 RMSLWGVAGFGRGEL
-1925 DTTVAGTMTR
+1925 DTTVAGTTTR

-1942 QLAMVGGEQALTQ
+1942 QLAMVGGEQALTR

-1996 GSFSTDTGQGG
+1996 GSFSTDTGEGG

-2038 TTAAFTLEAQGRT
+2038 TTSAFTLEAQGRT

-2079 VSVTIAPRWGADAVG
+2079 ISVTIAPRWGADAVG

-2109 GVLTG
+2109 GALTG

-2119 ARASLETQLGYGLL
+2119 AQASLETQVGYGLL

-2163 RPWVRQAKDL
+2163 RPWVRQAKEL
-2173 DVRLAAGRVDERPGV
+2173 DVRLAAGRVDESPGV

>member
-1 MVHYITTA
+1 MIHNTT
-9 RCRRFSGS
+9 RCRRFGGR
-17 LLVALLTAWCGSQA
+17 LLVALLIAWCGSQA
-31 WAEEAF
+31 LAEEAF
-37 EADVV
+37 EADAV

-50 YFLATSHPTG
+50 YFVASHPSAA
-60 FGPYV
+60 GPYV
-65 RNPTRGTSSS
+65 RNPARTGGEHGHTAGGT
-75 GEGHHWTADGAG
+75 G
-87 TNSSVNGA
+87 TNSSTNGA
-95 AGSLI
+95 ANSLL
-100 NREITAARTTPALAD
+100 NREINAARTTPALTG
-115 ACYTVAVT
+115 ACYTVVVK
-123 DAAGDASDLFALT
+123 DAAGKASDLFALT
-136 GTANCKSVAAKSAN
+136 GTKNCKSVASKSAN
-150 DGTNGATGGHVKMKA
+150 DGTDGATGGHVQMKA
-165 EAVLDYET
+165 DAVLDYET
-173 SSKYVIKVQAHKGDK
+173 SSKYVITVQAHKGDK
-188 VVDTLTLTL
+188 VVDTLALTL
-197 NLNDVNEGPV
+197 NLNDVNEAPV
-207 VLKPFTYKQSGSDR
+207 VQAPFTYKQSGADR

-233 VYLNAGES
+233 VYMNAGES
-241 TSISSNRIFRDL
+241 TSISVNRMFRDL
-253 DAAPQELLLAHKS
+253 DATPEAVVILVSNLA
-266 VVCDNGTANTPG
+266 VCDNGTANTPG
-278 VDSQIHSSVAPSG
+278 VDSQIDSAAAPSG
-291 IVGQGS
+291 LVGQGA
-297 GRTSLLT
+297 GRAYAFPGLR
-304 GVRGILNAGDGNVYC
+304 GVASAGDGNVYC
-319 SFSHT
+319 T
-324 ARGDP
+324 RINVARGDP
-329 TPHQGQH
+329 TPHPGQY
-336 VVEVSYQGARVILT
+336 VVKASHQGARVILT
-350 AYDQTTPGTYLA
+350 AYDQTTQGTYLA
-362 QVYTLVG
+362 QVYIVAG
-369 NASTETGAV
+369 RNEPGAV
-378 VPASLSLTYAKIT
+378 VPSTMGSNWAKIT

-419 GEDALVA
+419 GTDALVA
-426 SVVPGTTD
+426 SVVPGTTA

-453 YKVVGTPCPVKKYAT
+453 YKVMGTPCPVKKYAT
-468 YTLTEGG
+468 YTLTDGG

-488 LTGALVDYEKLPT
+488 LTGALVDYEKLPA

-535 AAAVKALG
+535 AEAVKALG

-612 DGKLSKDAMFTLK
+612 DGKLSKDAMFQLK
-625 VRAKNAAPSFEPAG
+625 VRATNVAPSFEPAG

-687 RVDAN
+687 RLDAN
-692 ENGKIDGGESA
+692 ENGKIDGGESSLCA
-703 LCELPL
+703 LPP

-766 DVPMVKLD
+766 DLPMVKLD
-774 AAGEPM
+774 AAGEPL

-788 VDGSMMLAVGGY
+788 VDGSLTLAVGGY

-807 RLKVDAASSMKQVA
+807 RLKVDAVSSMKQVA
-821 TVMVSG
+821 TVTVSG
-827 LDQVTIRGLSEGM
+827 LDELTIRGLSEGM

-864 TNQPPVADKDAF
+864 TNRPPAVDKDAF

-882 ADTLNVGA
+882 ADTVNVGA
-890 IFDLALTGLF
+890 TFDLALAGLF

-926 INDGATARLVGLASG
+926 TNDGATATLVGRASG
-941 MATLTLTTTDQAGN
+941 MATLTLTATDQAGN

-960 QAITVNAPPAEAQP
+960 QAITVNAAPAEAQP

-995 DTDDGAADLVITATT
+995 DTDDGADHLIITAAT
-1010 VGEGADRAT
+1010 VGDGAARAT

-1026 LTLAGVALGEVDIRL
+1026 LTLAGVALGEVDIEL

-1055 MATVVN
+1055 TATVVN
-1061 VAPTVAMD
+1061 VAPTVAME
-1069 VAPQALDRI
+1069 VAPQALDRM
-1078 DPLTV
+1078 DPMTV

-1090 DTDGELATLEAT
+1090 DADGELATLVAT
-1102 VADERIVAVGAIDLA
+1102 VADDGIVAVGAIDLA
-1117 DGRLTLTGLA
+1117 DGLLTLTGLA

-1144 AMTTMTVTV
+1144 AMTTVTV
-1153 ANVDP
+1153 AVVNVDP

-1165 SQTLTRIH
+1165 PQTLTRIH

-1188 DEPLALTVA
+1188 DAPLALTVA

-1205 AAVAGHQLTVEGLH
+1205 AAVAGHRLTVEGLH
-1219 VGSTTVTVMATD
+1219 VGSTTVTVTATD
-1231 VDGGTAAHEFV
+1231 ADGGTAAHEFV

-1253 MGLTDRTFDR
+1253 LGLTDQTFDR

-1280 AIRQL
+1280 AIRQV
-1285 TATVADPSIATAR
+1285 TATVADPSIATAM

-1308 LAVGTTAITL
+1308 LAVGTTTVTL
-1318 TAIDDHGAMVSDT
+1318 TATDDHGAMAATT

-1345 AVPDQTTTR
+1345 AVADQTTTR
-1354 VEDLTLDVSG
+1354 VADLTLDVSG
-1364 TFHDPDTDA
+1364 IFHDPDTDA
-1373 PVTVTVVAADGSIVE
+1373 PVTVTVVAADGGIVE
-1388 AALHEQMLTLRG
+1388 AALRERMLTLRG
-1400 LTVGSTTLT
+1400 LAVGSTTLT

-1415 DGGTVSTMFMTTV
+1415 DGGTVSTTFMTTV
-1428 ANVVPEVAQAL
+1428 ENVAPEVAQAL
-1439 VDQEMDRRAPL
+1439 VNQEMDRRAPL
-1450 PLDVASTFQDE
+1450 TLDVAPTFQDA
-1461 DDGPTALT
+1461 DDGSSTLT

-1484 QGSQLTLTARAVGA
+1484 QESQLTVTARSVGA

-1507 AKGASVTD
+1507 ANGASVTD
-1515 TFEVTVVNV
+1515 TFEVTVLNV

-1547 SGVFSDPDTDEPL
+1547 SGAFSDPDTDEPL
-1560 TLMVTTAETT
+1560 TVTVTTAEAT
-1570 LVEATLGANHRLTL
+1570 LVAATLGADHRLTL
-1584 RGLAVGETIL
+1584 RGLAVGETVL

-1603 GHVMDEV
+1603 GQVMDEV

-1617 APTVANSLSPVV
+1617 APQVANSLSPLV

-1644 FSDDGDSLTYTVAT
+1644 FSDDGDPLTYTMAT
-1658 ADTGIA
+1658 ADAGIA

-1676 PIARGSTTITITATD
+1676 PIARGTTTLTITATD

-1705 GDGALKGVAAQSLA
+1705 GDGALKAVAAQSLA

-1757 RDPAAVSRTV
+1757 RDPAVASRTV

-1780 VNTPESTG
+1780 VNTPGSTG
-1788 VLASGDS
+1788 VLAGGDL

-1816 FGQRFA
+1816 FGQRFT
-1822 LNLGSSEDTS
+1822 LNLGSNEDVS

-1841 RQAYEGRGYDGTATS
+1841 QQAYEGRGYDGTATS

-1878 GGDSDYAW
+1878 TGASDYAW
-1886 GTASQAMDMQ
+1886 GMASQAMDMQ

-1910 RMSLWGVAGFGQGEL
+1910 RMSLWGVAGFGRGDL
-1925 DTTVAGTMTR
+1925 DTTVAGTTTR

-1981 DGLATDVHRLRLGLE
+1981 DGLATDVHRFRLGLE

-2020 GGDGE
+2020 GGDGA

-2038 TTAAFTLEAQGRT
+2038 TTSAFTLEAQGRT

-2109 GVLTG
+2109 GALTG

-2119 ARASLETQLGYGLL
+2119 AQASLETQLGYGLL

>member
-1 MVHYITTA
+1 MVHYISTA
-9 RCRRFSGS
+9 RCRWFGGR

-37 EADVV
+37 EADAV
-42 SVSFDEGV
+42 SVSFDEGW
-50 YFLATSHPTG
+50 YFLATSHPAG
-60 FGPYV
+60 IGSYV
-65 RNPTRGTSSS
+65 RNPTRGTGSS

-100 NREITAARTTPALAD
+100 NREITAARTTPALTG

-123 DAAGDASDLFALT
+123 DAGGKASDLFALT
-136 GTANCKSVAAKSAN
+136 GTKNCKSVASKSAN

-165 EAVLDYET
+165 EAILDYET
-173 SSKYVIKVQAHKGDK
+173 SSKYVITVHAHKGDK
-188 VVDTLTLTL
+188 VVDTLILTL
-197 NLNDVNEGPV
+197 NLNDVNEAPV
-207 VLKPFTYKQSGSDR
+207 VQAPFTYKQSGNDR

-241 TSISSNRIFRDL
+241 TSISFNRMFRDP
-253 DAAPQELLLAHKS
+253 DATPEAFVPIGLNNLLA
-266 VVCDNGTANTPG
+266 CDNGTANTPG
-278 VDSQIHSSVAPSG
+278 VDSQIHSSAAPSNM
-291 IVGQGS
+291 VGQGA
-297 GRTSLLT
+297 
-304 GVRGILNAGDGNVYC
+304 VRGHLLPGTRGYSAAGDGNVYC
-319 SFSHT
+319 VLPNV

-329 TPHQGQH
+329 TPHPGQH
-336 VVEVSYQGARVILT
+336 VVKVSYQGSRLILT
-350 AYDQTTPGTYLA
+350 AYDQTTQGTYLA
-362 QVYTLVG
+362 QVYMVTGETEAGAIVPSTL
-369 NASTETGAV
+369 ASTF
-378 VPASLSLTYAKIT
+378 AKIT

-453 YKVVGTPCPVKKYAT
+453 YKVMGTPCPVKKYAT

-488 LTGALVDYEKLPT
+488 LTGALVDYEKLPA
-501 GKMATVRL
+501 GKMATVQL

-612 DGKLSKDAMFTLK
+612 DGKLSKDATFTLK

-788 VDGSMMLAVGGY
+788 VDGSLMLAVGGY
-800 FTDEDGD
+800 FTDEDDD

-851 GGTVTLK
+851 GGTVTLT

-864 TNQPPVADKDAF
+864 ANQPPVADKDAF

-882 ADTLNVGA
+882 ASTLNVGA
-890 IFDLALTGLF
+890 TFDMDLSGLF

-915 TSDEDVLLVVV
+915 TSDKDVLLVVV
-926 INDGATARLVGLASG
+926 TNDGVTTLTLVGRASG
-941 MATLTLTTTDQAGN
+941 MATLTLTAMDQAGN

-960 QAITVNAPPAEAQP
+960 QAITVNAAPAEVQP

-982 VTPQAVDLGGLFT
+982 VTPQVVDLDGLFT
-995 DTDDGAADLVITATT
+995 DTDDGAEHLVITATT
-1010 VGEGADRAT
+1010 VGADRAT

-1026 LTLAGVALGEVDIRL
+1026 LTLAGVALGEVDIKL

-1055 MATVVN
+1055 TATVVN
-1061 VAPTVAMD
+1061 VVPTVAMD

-1117 DGRLTLTGLA
+1117 DGQLTLTGLA

-1144 AMTTMTVTV
+1144 AMTTVTV
-1153 ANVDP
+1153 AVVNVDP

-1188 DEPLALTVA
+1188 DAPLALTVA

-1205 AAVAGHQLTVEGLH
+1205 AAVAGHQLTMEGLH
-1219 VGSTTVTVMATD
+1219 VGSTTVTVTATD
-1231 VDGGTAAHEFV
+1231 VDGGTATHEFV

-1285 TATVADPSIATAR
+1285 TARVADPSIATAR

-1308 LAVGTTAITL
+1308 LAVGTTAVTL
-1318 TAIDDHGAMVSDT
+1318 TATDDHGAMVSDT

-1354 VEDLTLDVSG
+1354 IDDVVLD
-1364 TFHDPDTDA
+1364 
-1373 PVTVTVVAADGSIVE
+1373 
-1388 AALHEQMLTLRG
+1388 
-1400 LTVGSTTLT
+1400 VGSTFRDPDSAVPLHVTVSVADGMYVDAQLEGMLLTLQGLQVGQSQVT
-1409 LTALDV
+1409 LTARDA
-1415 DGGTVSTMFMTTV
+1415 DGGMATTTFRMTIE
-1428 ANVVPEVAQAL
+1428 NVVPEVAQAL

-1450 PLDVASTFQDE
+1450 TLDVASTFQDE
-1461 DDGPTALT
+1461 DDGPTALS

-1507 AKGASVTD
+1507 ANGASVTD

-1547 SGVFSDPDTDEPL
+1547 SGAFRDPDTAAPL
-1560 TLMVTTAETT
+1560 TLTVTTAEAT
-1570 LVEATLGANHRLTL
+1570 LVAATLGTDHRLTL
-1584 RGLAVGETIL
+1584 RGLAVGETVL

-1617 APTVANSLSPVV
+1617 APEVANSLSPVV

-1644 FSDDGDSLTYTVAT
+1644 FSDDGDPLTYTVAT

-1676 PIARGSTTITITATD
+1676 PIARGTTTLTITATD
-1691 PHGGEAT
+1691 SHGGEAT

-1705 GDGALKGVAAQSLA
+1705 GDGALKAVAAQSLA

-1751 LDEWAP
+1751 LDEWTP
-1757 RDPAAVSRTV
+1757 QDPAAASRTV
-1767 AEQGAAAWQLVHA
+1767 AAQGAAAWQLVHA

-1788 VLASGDS
+1788 VLAGGDP
-1795 MAGTALGTS
+1795 MAGIAS
-1804 GALSGMDQLQSQ
+1804 GASGMDQLQSQ

-1822 LNLGSSEDTS
+1822 LNLGSSEDAS

-1841 RQAYEGRGYDGTATS
+1841 RQAYEGSGYDGTATS

-1910 RMSLWGVAGFGQGEL
+1910 RMSLWGVAGFGRGEL
-1925 DTTVAGTMTR
+1925 DTTVAGTTTR

-1942 QLAMVGGEQALTQ
+1942 QLAMVGGEQALTRA
-1955 VGRFDLALR
+1955 GRFDLALR
-1964 GDAAL
+1964 GDASL
-1969 ASLETDQGPGAA
+1969 ASLETDQGQGAA
-1981 DGLATDVHRLRLGLE
+1981 DGLATDVHRFRLGLE
-1996 GSFSTDTGQGG
+1996 GSFSTDTGEGG

-2038 TTAAFTLEAQGRT
+2038 TMSAFTLEAQGRT

-2094 TGILWEDTLRVGQSY
+2094 TGILWEDTLRVGESY

-2119 ARASLETQLGYGLL
+2119 AQASLETQLGYGLL

>member
-1 MVHYITTA
+1 MVHNTT
-9 RCRRFSGS
+9 RCRRFGGS

-31 WAEEAF
+31 LAEEAF
-37 EADVV
+37 EADAV
-42 SVSFDEGV
+42 SVSFDEGQFF
-50 YFLATSHPTG
+50 YASHPSHH
-60 FGPYV
+60 GPYM
-65 RNPTRGTSSS
+65 RNPTRTAGL
-75 GEGHHWTADGAG
+75 HHYTADGAG
-87 TNSSVNGA
+87 TQGGASTNGA
-95 AGSLI
+95 ANSLI
-100 NREITAARTTPALAD
+100 NREIDAARTTPALTG

-123 DAAGDASDLFALT
+123 DAAGKASDIFALAQ
-136 GTANCKSVAAKSAN
+136 TADCKSVASKSAN
-150 DGTNGATGGHVKMKA
+150 DGTMGATGGHVKMKA
-165 EAVLDYET
+165 ESLLDYET
-173 SSKYVIKVQAHKGDK
+173 SSKYVIKVHAHKGDK

-207 VLKPFTYKQSGSDR
+207 VLKPFTYERSGNDR

-228 VGASR
+228 VGPAR

-241 TSISSNRIFRDL
+241 TSISFNRILRDL
-253 DAAPQELLLAHKS
+253 DATPEALATDKAHL
-266 VVCDNGTANTPG
+266 VCDNGMANTPG
-278 VDSQIHSSVAPSG
+278 VDSQIHSSAAPSG
-291 IVGQGS
+291 LLGQG
-297 GRTSLLT
+297 
-304 GVRGILNAGDGNVYC
+304 GVRGFDGLGQRGFQAAKDGKVYC
-319 SFSHT
+319 VHHT
-324 ARGDP
+324 EARGDP
-329 TPHQGQH
+329 TPHAGQYVVKVSVQGL
-336 VVEVSYQGARVILT
+336 RLILT

-362 QVYTLVG
+362 QVYVK
-369 NASTETGAV
+369 TGQHEQPGV
-378 VPASLSLTYAKIT
+378 IVPSNQSLEYGKIT

-443 DLDTHDTDVH
+443 DLDTQDTDVY
-453 YKVVGTPCPVKKYAT
+453 YKVVGTPCPAKDYST

-488 LTGALVDYEKLPT
+488 LTGALVDYEKLPA

-535 AAAVKALG
+535 AEAVKALG

-592 TGKGATATA
+592 TGKGATAAA

-612 DGKLSKDAMFTLK
+612 DGKLSKDATFTLK

-692 ENGKIDGGESA
+692 ENGKIDGGESS
-703 LCELPL
+703 LCALPL
-709 KMTVSNHCRKVAS
+709 KMTVSKHCRKVAS

-766 DVPMVKLD
+766 DLPMVKLD

-788 VDGSMMLAVGGY
+788 VDGSLTLAVGGY

-821 TVMVSG
+821 TVTVSG
-827 LDQVTIRGLSEGM
+827 LDELTIQGLSEGM

-864 TNQPPVADKDAF
+864 TNRPPAADKDAF
-876 MARLPA
+876 MARLPE
-882 ADTLNVGA
+882 ADTVNVGA
-890 IFDLALTGLF
+890 TFDLALSGLF

-915 TSDEDVLLVVV
+915 TSDEAVLLVVV
-926 INDGATARLVGLASG
+926 TNDGATATLVGRASG
-941 MATLTLTTTDQAGN
+941 MATLTLTATDEAGN

-960 QAITVNAPPAEAQP
+960 QAITVNAAPAEAQP

-995 DTDDGAADLVITATT
+995 DTDDGADGLVITATP

-1026 LTLAGVALGEVDIRL
+1026 LTLEGVALGEVDIEL

-1078 DPLTV
+1078 NPLTV
-1083 DVSDTFV
+1083 DVRDTFV
-1090 DTDGELATLEAT
+1090 DADGELATLEAT
-1102 VADERIVAVGAIDLA
+1102 VANDGIVAVGAIDLA
-1117 DGRLTLTGLA
+1117 DGLLTLTGLA

-1144 AMTTMTVTV
+1144 AMTTVTV
-1153 ANVDP
+1153 AVVNVDP

-1165 SQTLTRIH
+1165 PQTLTRIH

-1253 MGLTDRTFDR
+1253 MQIDAQTFDR

-1280 AIRQL
+1280 EIRAL
-1285 TATVADPSIATAR
+1285 TAMVGDGSVVDAVVAGAAL
-1298 VDDTLLTIEA
+1298 TLQA
-1308 LAVGTTAITL
+1308 LAVGTTTVTL
-1318 TAIDDHGAMVSDT
+1318 TAMDDQGDT
-1331 FAATVINLAPVVAE
+1331 ITTAFEVTVANIAPVVAE

-1354 VEDLTLDVSG
+1354 VADLTLDVSG

-1439 VDQEMDRRAPL
+1439 VDQEMDRREPL
-1450 PLDVASTFQDE
+1450 TLDVAPTFQDE
-1461 DDGPTALT
+1461 DDGPSSLT
-1469 LTVMTADSGVAEAML
+1469 LTVMVADGAVAEAML
-1484 QGSQLTLTARAVGA
+1484 QGTELTVTAQAVGA
-1498 TEVMLTATD
+1498 TEITLTAMD
-1507 AKGASVTD
+1507 ANGASATD

-1533 DQTITRVADVALDV
+1533 DQTITRVADVALDT

-1560 TLMVTTAETT
+1560 TVTVTTAEAM
-1570 LVEATLGANHRLTL
+1570 LVEATLGADHQLTL
-1584 RGLAVGETIL
+1584 RGLAVGETVL

-1617 APTVANSLSPVV
+1617 APEVANSLSPVV

-1644 FSDDGDSLTYTVAT
+1644 FSDDGDPLTYTVAT
-1658 ADTGIA
+1658 ADAGIA

-1676 PIARGSTTITITATD
+1676 PIARGSTTLTITATD

-1698 VRGSVTV
+1698 VTGSVTV
-1705 GDGALKGVAAQSLA
+1705 GDGALKAVAAESLA

-1757 RDPAAVSRTV
+1757 QDPAAPSRTV
-1767 AEQGAAAWQLVHA
+1767 AAQGAAAWQMVHA
-1780 VNTPESTG
+1780 VNTPGSTG
-1788 VLASGDS
+1788 VLAGDA
-1795 MAGTALGTS
+1795 MAGSSAGTS

-1822 LNLGSSEDTS
+1822 LNLGSSEDVS

-1841 RQAYEGRGYDGTATS
+1841 RQTYEGSGYDGTATS
-1856 MYLGADVAV
+1856 VYLGADVAV
-1865 AEDWLVGLAVARQ
+1865 AECWLLGLAVARQ

-1910 RMSLWGVAGFGQGEL
+1910 RMSLWGVAGFGRGEL
-1925 DTTVAGTMTR
+1925 DTTVAGTTTTSG
-1935 DVSDLRS
+1935 SDLRS

-1996 GSFSTDTGQGG
+1996 GSFSTDTGEGG

-2038 TTAAFTLEAQGRT
+2038 TTPAFTLEAQGRT

-2079 VSVTIAPRWGADAVG
+2079 VSVTIAPRWGADAIG

-2119 ARASLETQLGYGLL
+2119 AQASLETQVGYGLL

>member
-1 MVHYITTA
+1 MFHYITTV
-9 RCRRFSGS
+9 RCRRFGGR

-31 WAEEAF
+31 LAEEAF
-37 EADVV
+37 EADAV

-50 YFLATSHPTG
+50 YFLASHPFG
-60 FGPYV
+60 IGPYV
-65 RNPTRGTSSS
+65 RNPARTAGR
-75 GEGHHWTADGAG
+75 HHYTAGGAG
-87 TNSSVNGA
+87 TQGGASTNGA
-95 AGSLI
+95 ANSLL
-100 NREITAARTTPALAD
+100 NREIDAARTTPALTG
-115 ACYTVAVT
+115 ACYTVMVK
-123 DAAGDASDLFALT
+123 DAGGKASDIFALT
-136 GTANCKSVAAKSAN
+136 GTKNCKSMTSKSAD
-150 DGTNGATGGHVKMKA
+150 DGTNGATGGHVQMKA
-165 EAVLDYET
+165 DAVLDYET
-173 SSKYVIKVQAHKGDK
+173 SSKYVITVHAHKGDK

-197 NLNDVNEGPV
+197 NLNDVNEAPV
-207 VLKPFTYKQSGSDR
+207 VLKPFTYKMDGGDR

-241 TSISSNRIFRDL
+241 TSISFNRMFRDL
-253 DAAPQELLLAHKS
+253 DAAPEAFLIDTVEQN
-266 VVCDNGTANTPG
+266 VCDNGMANTPG
-278 VDSQIHSSVAPSG
+278 VDGQIHSTAAPSG
-291 IVGQGS
+291 LVGS
-297 GRTSLLT
+297 GADRGYGWPGL
-304 GVRGILNAGDGNVYC
+304 RGIENAGDGKVYC
-319 SFSHT
+319 VVHT
-324 ARGDP
+324 VARGDP
-329 TPHQGQH
+329 TPHPGQYVVKLSVQGL
-336 VVEVSYQGARVILT
+336 RLILT

-362 QVYTLVG
+362 QVYVKTGLNKKGTVVS
-369 NASTETGAV
+369 STQSPTF
-378 VPASLSLTYAKIT
+378 AKIT

-443 DLDTHDTDVH
+443 DLDTTDTDVH
-453 YKVVGTPCPVKKYAT
+453 YKVMGTPCPAKDYAT

-488 LTGALVDYEKLPT
+488 LTGALVDYEKLPA

-653 GTFLATAIT
+653 GTFLTTAIT
-662 YLDADSADE
+662 YMDADSADE

-692 ENGKIDGGESA
+692 ENGKIDGGESMLCA
-703 LCELPL
+703 LPP

-751 KSGTVQVH
+751 ESGTVQVH

-788 VDGSMMLAVGGY
+788 VDGSLMLAVGGY

-851 GGTVTLK
+851 GGTVTLT

-882 ADTLNVGA
+882 TDTVNVGA
-890 IFDLALTGLF
+890 TFDLALVGLF

-926 INDGATARLVGLASG
+926 TNDGATATLVGRASG
-941 MATLTLTTTDQAGN
+941 MATLTLTATDEAGN

-960 QAITVNAPPAEAQP
+960 QAITVNAAPAEAQP

-995 DTDDGAADLVITATT
+995 DADDGADRLIITATT

-1102 VADERIVAVGAIDLA
+1102 VADERIVAAGTIDLT
-1117 DGRLTLTGLA
+1117 DGQLTLTGLA
-1127 VGETAVTVHATD
+1127 VGETTVTVHATD

-1144 AMTTMTVTV
+1144 AMTTVTVTV
-1153 ANVDP
+1153 VNVDP

-1165 SQTLTRIH
+1165 SQPLTRIH

-1231 VDGGTAAHEFV
+1231 VDGGTAVHEFV

-1285 TATVADPSIATAR
+1285 TATVADPLIATAR

-1308 LAVGTTAITL
+1308 LAVGTTVVTL
-1318 TAIDDHGAMVSDT
+1318 TATDDHGAMVSDT
-1331 FAATVINLAPVVAE
+1331 FSATVINLAPVVAE

-1354 VEDLTLDVSG
+1354 VDDVVLD
-1364 TFHDPDTDA
+1364 
-1373 PVTVTVVAADGSIVE
+1373 
-1388 AALHEQMLTLRG
+1388 
-1400 LTVGSTTLT
+1400 VGSTFRDPDSAVPLHVTVSVADGMYVDAQLEGMLLTLAGLAVGQAEVT
-1409 LTALDV
+1409 LTALDA
-1415 DGGTVSTMFMTTV
+1415 DGGQVSTTFQMTIE
-1428 ANVVPEVAQAL
+1428 NVVPEVAQAL

-1450 PLDVASTFQDE
+1450 TLDVASTFQDE
-1461 DDGPTALT
+1461 DDGPTALS
-1469 LTVMTADSGVAEAML
+1469 LTVMTADSDVAEAML
-1484 QGSQLTLTARAVGA
+1484 QGTRLTVTAQAVGA

-1507 AKGASVTD
+1507 ANGASVTD

-1533 DQTITRVADVALDV
+1533 DQTITRVADVPLDV
-1547 SGVFSDPDTDEPL
+1547 SGAFSDPDTDEPL
-1560 TLMVTTAETT
+1560 TLMVATAEAT
-1570 LVEATLGANHRLTL
+1570 LVEATLGADYRLTL
-1584 RGLAVGETIL
+1584 RGLAVGETVL

-1617 APTVANSLSPVV
+1617 APQVANSLSPLV

-1644 FSDDGDSLTYTVAT
+1644 FSDDGDPLTYTVAT
-1658 ADTGIA
+1658 ADAGIA

-1676 PIARGSTTITITATD
+1676 PIARGTTTLTITATD

-1698 VRGSVTV
+1698 VTGSITV
-1705 GDGALKGVAAQSLA
+1705 GDGALKAVAAQSLA

-1757 RDPAAVSRTV
+1757 QDPAAASRTV

-1780 VNTPESTG
+1780 VNTPGSTG
-1788 VLASGDS
+1788 VLAGDDPMSGI
-1795 MAGTALGTS
+1795 AS
-1804 GALSGMDQLQSQ
+1804 GASGMDQLQSQ

-1822 LNLGSSEDTS
+1822 LNLGSSEDAS

-1841 RQAYEGRGYDGTATS
+1841 RQAYEGSGYDGTATS

-1886 GTASQAMDMQ
+1886 GTASQTMDMQ

-1910 RMSLWGVAGFGQGEL
+1910 RMSLWGVAGFGRGEL
-1925 DTTVAGTMTR
+1925 DTTVAGTTTR

-1942 QLAMVGGEQALTQ
+1942 QLAMVGGEQVLRQ

-1964 GDAAL
+1964 GDVAL
-1969 ASLETDQGPGAA
+1969 ASLETDQGLGAA
-1981 DGLATDVHRLRLGLE
+1981 DGLATDVHRFRLGLE

-2079 VSVTIAPRWGADAVG
+2079 VSVTMAPRWGADAVG

-2119 ARASLETQLGYGLL
+2119 AQASLETQVGYGLL